1 MKRLLLL
8 VFGFCLLWSG
18 SGVAD
23 QVILKTGTVWEG
35 KVIKETTESL
45 LFQTDKSQ
53 ITIPRER
60 IKEIIIHT
68 PFFYAE
74 KAFEAENYAEALRL
88 YREYLKKYPAGEA
101 REPAAFKT
109 GLCYLKMADPEPALV
124 SFEAFLKTYPDSAF
138 SSEAALHIGEA
149 YFAGKRKE
157 KAGEYFQKALASTS
171 KSVAG
176 SAAYFLFRL
185 REDKS
190 PAETLEFCE
199 NYLKEHPR
207 SERTPAVICL
217 KAEALYSRAV
227 QRNQA
232 DQNISDY
239 QAITGMLEKTAGE
252 NPEAAMPENILK
264 LQMDCYERQA
274 RYAQK
279 HKTLKKYADLVSQ
292 GDKEKAARMVRAVAD
307 KLITEGEVTEAII
320 LYRLIKAEYPETA
333 LAPEVCFQIAKIIQE
348 DENRQGAMDYFKEY
362 EILIRKYPE
371 TQCAEEACFTLIT
384 QYQNAGKYVHT
395 IEWLIF
401 LIRTY
406 PSSKYYEKGLFLLG
420 FAYQKNQKEEEAKK
434 AWEEYLKKYPDGIYS
449 LLVKIFLGKS

>member
-1 MKRLLLL
+1 M
-8 VFGFCLLWSG
+8 
-18 SGVAD
+18 
-23 QVILKTGTVWEG
+23 
-35 KVIKETTESL
+35 IKETAESL

-88 YREYLKKYPAGEA
+88 YREYLKKYPTGEES
-101 REPAAFKT
+101 EPAAFKT

-124 SFEAFLKTYPDSAF
+124 AFEAFLKTYPDSAF
-138 SSEAALHIGEA
+138 STEAALHIGEA
-149 YFAGKRKE
+149 YFAGNRKE
-157 KAGEYFQKALASTS
+157 KAGEYFQKALASAS

-185 REDKS
+185 WEDKS

-207 SERTPAVICL
+207 SERTPAVIYL
-217 KAEALYSRAV
+217 KAEVLYSRAV
-227 QRNQA
+227 QRSQA

-239 QAITGMLEKTAGE
+239 QAITEMLEETAGE
-252 NPEAAMPENILK
+252 HPGASMPENILK

-279 HKTLKKYADLVSQ
+279 HKTLKKYADLVSR
-292 GDKEKAARMVRAVAD
+292 GDKEKAARMIREAAD

-333 LAPEVCFQIAKIIQE
+333 LAPEVCFQIAKILQEEANKHGAIAAEYVKECETLIQ
-348 DENRQGAMDYFKEY
+348 Q
-362 EILIRKYPE
+362 YPQ
-371 TQCAEEACFTLIT
+371 TQFAEEACFALAKK
-384 QYQNAGKYVHT
+384 YQNTGKYAQA
-395 IEWLIF
+395 IEHLNYF
-401 LIRTY
+401 LKNY
-406 PSSKYYEKGLFLLG
+406 PESKYIESGVFLLG
-420 FAYQKNQKEEEAKK
+420 FLYRQTKQNDEARKI
-434 AWEEYLKKYPDGIYS
+434 WEYYLKKFPDDNIY
-449 LLVKIFLGKS
+449 LEIIKTYLRE